1 MTLSKSAQSAVMLIA
16 RWIDLEESGQ
26 VISPRCRRKTDGEE
40 AEKVNEKPKKQTL
53 EERKGSRSSGG
64 R

>member
-1 MTLSKSAQSAVMLIA
+1 MLIA
-16 RWIDLEESGQ
+16 RWIDLEEVSQ
-26 VISPRCRRKTDGEE
+26 VVSQRFRRKTEGEE
-40 AEKVNEKPKKQTL
+40 AEKVEEKPKKRTS